1 MTRLIARALI
11 ATTAVLGLAPAGLA
25 PVAMAATTSAQAFVN
40 PTLVG
45 LGQTATYT
53 ITVTNT
59 GTSDIGTVYL
69 RAPVSWTIPGCPA
82 GTTLLLGGCVWTAGS
97 SALAIHP
104 GAQRAFPMTATSPSG
119 AANRSGMFGVLV
131 GPFGFIALP
140 TTVAV
145 AAPPGLTVT
154 AYVFVLSDAVVASG
168 PVTAGDACPAAN
180 NTGAAGSSV
189 TIAVCGQNTASSA
202 VTPTWVF
209 SSLGGTFI
217 GTPGTFGSAS
227 IPSHATNVVLA
238 TWTNTTLTATPGTDH
253 TIVTRIGASGSQT
266 SQLTIFAPY
275 VIPKLGQTITFTSTA
290 PSSAFVGG
298 PTYTVTATASSG
310 LPVIFTIDPIAAGV
324 CSISG
329 STVSFIGAGT
339 CIINANQPGD
349 ATYAAAPQVQQS
361 FAVSAKQPQ
370 TISFTSVA
378 PAAATVGG
386 PTYNV
391 TATATSGLPVTFTI
405 DASAASVCSISGT
418 TVSFIGVGTC
428 VIDADQAGDATYQ
441 PAPQV
446 QQSFGVGKGDQTITF
461 TSIAPAA
468 AQLGGPTYDVTA
480 TATSGLPVT
489 FTIDASAASVCSI
502 SGFTV
507 SFIGAGTCV
516 IDANQAGDANWNA
529 APQAQQ
535 SFAVGKGDQ
544 TISFTSTAPAAA
556 TAGGATYNVT
566 ATATS
571 GLPVTFAI
579 DAAAT
584 SVCSI
589 SGSTVSF
596 IGAGTCIIDADQ
608 AGDANYNAAPQV
620 QQSFGVG
627 KGDQTISFTSTA
639 PAGATVGGPTYT
651 VTATAT
657 SGLPVTFTIDAA
669 ASTVCSIAGS
679 IVSFIGVGTCVI
691 NADQAGDASYN
702 AAPQVQQSF
711 SVGKGDQTISFTS
724 TPPNPASVG
733 GPTYNVTAT
742 ATSGLPV
749 TFGID
754 ASATTVC
761 SIAGSTVS
769 FTAEGTCVINANQ
782 AGDANWNAAPQ
793 AQQSFPVVVP
803 PPVAVDDG
811 PDADYAATGGVPI
824 SMPTAKGVLVND
836 TLSGGAIAS
845 YGASTG
851 SEQTTIGSA
860 TATAQGGSVSLNADG
875 SFSYEPPA
883 IPPAGGTDTFV
894 YTLTN
899 TTGSDTATVT
909 IGITN
914 QIIFVDAAA
923 AAGGNGSLNHPFNA
937 LTQIPAGRN
946 TGGVLFFF
954 SGAYTRSDA
963 DGVTLK
969 ASEWLIGQGVALAG
983 SLPFTLAI
991 HSVALPA
998 ANTNPTI
1005 STTFAAGNAVV
1016 LNSGNTVRGLNA
1028 GAAPGMS
1035 ILGSSFGTLA
1045 ISTVS
1050 INNTST
1056 GGALSLTTGAFGA
1069 SSALASVIAS
1079 PTGSQ
1084 NGISL
1089 TTVTGSLTI
1098 GGGSVS
1104 ANSSGHA
1111 FTVSGG
1117 SVSVTDS
1124 GGISQ
1129 AGSGALLN
1137 VAGGHTG
1144 TLAFNTGTL
1153 SATGGTGLQFNNAD
1167 GIYTLANGAT
1177 LNGGDAAVDVTN
1189 GSGGTMTLNAS
1200 PITNPSGTA
1209 FNVSGSSAT
1218 VTDSGAISKTSAGL
1232 LIDIESNTGGL
1243 VSLSGNLSSTSS
1255 ATGIKVASN
1264 SGGTYTFSGGT
1275 KTVSTGANAAVSLT
1289 SNTGATIDFT
1299 GGGLVVTTT
1308 SGAAFKATGGGTI
1321 DVTGSGN
1328 TIASTT
1334 GTALDVENTTI
1345 GSSNLTFESIT
1356 ANGGAHGIVLDTT
1369 GATGGLTV
1377 TGTGSATSG
1386 GTIQGIAGA
1395 DLASNNCG
1403 AVSVAGGPAGVGV
1416 FMNATKS
1423 VSLSWMTFPGTFGNF
1438 GILGYAVNGFTLDNT
1453 SMTGTYGD
1461 NVNVDDDTV
1470 HFCGLTGSA
1479 TISNSTISNGAE
1491 SNLRVV
1497 NGSGTL
1503 NRLNITNDT
1512 FGLNQT
1518 NGGDGVLLE
1527 ADGGTLN
1534 VTVQDSTF
1542 SGARGSPFQAV
1553 PQVGATMDLV
1563 FGQPGHGNTI
1573 HNTHSNIVAF
1583 AQDLNVAAGG
1593 TLTFDINSNHFDS
1606 ASAVQAQG
1614 GVFINAA
1621 NSTAVASGYFRNN
1634 SIGISGVANSGSSGN
1649 DPALD
1654 IESNG
1659 GGDLTIVVTNNQI
1672 YQFGSNGAGV
1682 LAQAG
1687 ATGGNPVAFNVTFT
1701 NNTIAQPGTFAVS
1714 NNAQGFQ
1721 LNNGTNSGENFT
1733 SCLGFS
1739 GNVLNGAGTGS
1750 GGDARFRQRFDTK
1763 VQMPGYTGPADGTA
1777 SSPTVAGYIQGLNP
1791 TGPPSV
1797 TSVSSTAGGGGFF
1810 NTPGGASCPQ
1820 PAF

>member
-1 MTRLIARALI
+1 M
-11 ATTAVLGLAPAGLA
+11 
-25 PVAMAATTSAQAFVN
+25 
-40 PTLVG
+40 
-45 LGQTATYT
+45 
-53 ITVTNT
+53 
-59 GTSDIGTVYL
+59 
-69 RAPVSWTIPGCPA
+69 
-82 GTTLLLGGCVWTAGS
+82 
-97 SALAIHP
+97 
-104 GAQRAFPMTATSPSG
+104 
-119 AANRSGMFGVLV
+119 
-131 GPFGFIALP
+131 
-140 TTVAV
+140 
-145 AAPPGLTVT
+145 
-154 AYVFVLSDAVVASG
+154 
-168 PVTAGDACPAAN
+168 
-180 NTGAAGSSV
+180 
-189 TIAVCGQNTASSA
+189 
-202 VTPTWVF
+202 
-209 SSLGGTFI
+209 
-217 GTPGTFGSAS
+217 
-227 IPSHATNVVLA
+227 
-238 TWTNTTLTATPGTDH
+238 
-253 TIVTRIGASGSQT
+253 
-266 SQLTIFAPY
+266 
-275 VIPKLGQTITFTSTA
+275 
-290 PSSAFVGG
+290 
-298 PTYTVTATASSG
+298 
-310 LPVIFTIDPIAAGV
+310 
-324 CSISG
+324 
-329 STVSFIGAGT
+329 
-339 CIINANQPGD
+339 
-349 ATYAAAPQVQQS
+349 
-361 FAVSAKQPQ
+361 
-370 TISFTSVA
+370 
-378 PAAATVGG
+378 
-386 PTYNV
+386 
-391 TATATSGLPVTFTI
+391 
-405 DASAASVCSISGT
+405 
-418 TVSFIGVGTC
+418 
-428 VIDADQAGDATYQ
+428 
-441 PAPQV
+441 
-446 QQSFGVGKGDQTITF
+446 
-461 TSIAPAA
+461 
-468 AQLGGPTYDVTA
+468 
-480 TATSGLPVT
+480 
-489 FTIDASAASVCSI
+489 
-502 SGFTV
+502 
-507 SFIGAGTCV
+507 
-516 IDANQAGDANWNA
+516 
-529 APQAQQ
+529 
-535 SFAVGKGDQ
+535 
-544 TISFTSTAPAAA
+544 
-556 TAGGATYNVT
+556 
-566 ATATS
+566 
-571 GLPVTFAI
+571 
-579 DAAAT
+579 
-584 SVCSI
+584 
-589 SGSTVSF
+589 
-596 IGAGTCIIDADQ
+596 
-608 AGDANYNAAPQV
+608 
-620 QQSFGVG
+620 
-627 KGDQTISFTSTA
+627 
-639 PAGATVGGPTYT
+639 
-651 VTATAT
+651 
-657 SGLPVTFTIDAA
+657 
-669 ASTVCSIAGS
+669 
-679 IVSFIGVGTCVI
+679 
-691 NADQAGDASYN
+691 
-702 AAPQVQQSF
+702 
-711 SVGKGDQTISFTS
+711 
-724 TPPNPASVG
+724 
-733 GPTYNVTAT
+733 
-742 ATSGLPV
+742 
-749 TFGID
+749 
-754 ASATTVC
+754 
-761 SIAGSTVS
+761 
-769 FTAEGTCVINANQ
+769 
-782 AGDANWNAAPQ
+782 
-793 AQQSFPVVVP
+793 
-803 PPVAVDDG
+803 
-811 PDADYAATGGVPI
+811 
-824 SMPTAKGVLVND
+824 
-836 TLSGGAIAS
+836 
-845 YGASTG
+845 
-851 SEQTTIGSA
+851 TIGSA

-1035 ILGSSFGTLA
+1035 ILGSTFGTLA

-1687 ATGGNPVAFNVTFT
+1687 ATGGNPAAFNVTFT